1 MGIRWRWFGFGAI
14 IAAAVPLVSLGYL
27 YIRQPLRARPA
38 GIVIQITPERLARGK
53 YIFELADCDGCHSEL
68 DYSRFGDPVLASAKG
83 NLMPPDL
90 GLPGTVVAPN
100 ITSDLE
106 TGIGTWTDGEKIR
119 AIREGIGKDGR
130 ALFPMMPYKLY
141 RKMSDE
147 DVYSLVAYLDTL
159 PPVRNPLP
167 RTHLNFPVSLLI
179 RSVPRPAGQ
188 VPPPDRSDSIRYGEY
203 LVQMGACMDCH
214 TPDKRGE
221 PLPGLT
227 LAGGKQ
233 FRMGP
238 EAVVV
243 SANITPEPETGIG
256 RWSEQDFIDRFY
268 QYREYLDKGSPVIGP
283 QGFTLMP
290 WLNLCKLPAEDLRAI
305 YRFLRTQK
313 PVYHSVETHPDQLAG
328 SPQNQ
333 GTS

>member
-14 IAAAVPLVSLGYL
+14 IVAAVPLLSLGYL
-27 YIRQPLRARPA
+27 YIRQPLRARSA

-68 DYSRFGDPVLASAKG
+68 DYSRFGAPVLASAKG

-147 DVYSLVAYLDTL
+147 DVYSLVAYLNTL
-159 PPVRNPLP
+159 PPVRNLLP
-167 RTHLNFPVSLLI
+167 RTRLN
-179 RSVPRPAGQ
+179 
-188 VPPPDRSDSIRYGEY
+188 
-203 LVQMGACMDCH
+203 
-214 TPDKRGE
+214 
-221 PLPGLT
+221 
-227 LAGGKQ
+227 
-233 FRMGP
+233 
-238 EAVVV
+238 
-243 SANITPEPETGIG
+243 
-256 RWSEQDFIDRFY
+256 
-268 QYREYLDKGSPVIGP
+268 
-283 QGFTLMP
+283 
-290 WLNLCKLPAEDLRAI
+290 
-305 YRFLRTQK
+305 
-313 PVYHSVETHPDQLAG
+313 
-328 SPQNQ
+328 
-333 GTS
+333 